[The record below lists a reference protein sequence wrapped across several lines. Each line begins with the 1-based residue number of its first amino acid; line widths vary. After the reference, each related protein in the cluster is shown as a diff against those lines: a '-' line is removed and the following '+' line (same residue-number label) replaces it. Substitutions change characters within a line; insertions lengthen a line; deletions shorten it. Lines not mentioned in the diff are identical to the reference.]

1 MKKVFVLAINFLCFI
16 MAQAQERNIDWQGH
30 RGCRGLYPENTIQ
43 AMIKAIDLG
52 VSTLELDVVITKDK
66 QVILSHEPFMSAEIS
81 TNPEGKTITASE
93 EKTYNIYQLDYAAV
107 QTWDVGLKP
116 HPRFP
121 EQEKTPAKKPLL
133 ADVIDAVEAYIR
145 KHNLAPVQYNIETKS
160 DPEGDD
166 LFHPKPAEFVNLVL
180 AVIQS
185 KGVTTR
191 TIIQSFDV
199 RTIQLV
205 HTQYPEIKTAFL
217 VEKISAKKL
226 KTQLNALGF
235 IPTIFSPAY
244 QFVDQK
250 LVDNSHRKGMKVIV
264 WTVNTLP
271 EMQKMLNL
279 GVDGIISDYPNLF
292 SAIKQTN

>member
-1 MKKVFVLAINFLCFI
+1 MKKVFLLAINFLCFI
-16 MAQAQERNIDWQGH
+16 MAQAQERSIDWQGH

-43 AMIKAIDLG
+43 AMIKALDLG

-81 TNPEGKTITASE
+81 TNPEGKYITANE

-121 EQEKTPAKKPLL
+121 QQEKMPAKKPLL
-133 ADVIDAVEAYIR
+133 ADVIDAVEAYTR
-145 KHNLAPVQYNIETKS
+145 MHNLAPVQYNIETKS

-166 LFHPKPAEFVNLVL
+166 IFHPKPAEFVNLL
-180 AVIQS
+180 LGVIQS
-185 KGVTTR
+185 KGITTR
-191 TIIQSFDV
+191 TIVQSFDV

-205 HTQYPEIKTAFL
+205 HTQYPQIKTAFL
-217 VEKISAKKL
+217 VEETSAKKL
-226 KTQLNALGF
+226 KNQLNALGF
-235 IPTIFSPAY
+235 IPSIFSPAY

-250 LVDNSHRKGMKVIV
+250 LVDICHRKGMHVIV
-264 WTVNTLP
+264 WTVNTSP
-271 EMQKMLNL
+271 EMQKMLDL

-292 SAIKQTN
+292 SAIKQSN

>member
-1 MKKVFVLAINFLCFI
+1 MKKIFVLAVNFFCLT
-16 MAQAQERNIDWQGH
+16 MAQAQERSIDWQGH

-43 AMIKAIDLG
+43 AMLKAIDLG

-81 TNPEGKTITASE
+81 TNPEGKSITAAQ
-93 EKTYNIYQLDYAAV
+93 EKTNNIYQLDYADV

-121 EQEKTPAKKPLL
+121 QQEKTPAKKPLL

-145 KHNLAPVQYNIETKS
+145 MHNLAPVQYNIETKS

-166 LFHPKPAEFVNLVL
+166 SYHPKPAEFVNLVL
-180 AVIQS
+180 AVIQG
-185 KGVTTR
+185 KGIAPR

-205 HTQYPEIKTAFL
+205 HAQYPEIKTAFL
-217 VEKISAKKL
+217 VENTSAKKL
-226 KTQLNALGF
+226 KTQLNALGY

-250 LVDNSHRKGMKVIV
+250 LVNSCHKKGMHVIV

-271 EMQKMLNL
+271 EMQKMLDL
-279 GVDGIISDYPNLF
+279 CVDGIISDYPNLF
-292 SAIKQTN
+292 SALKQAN

>member
-1 MKKVFVLAINFLCFI
+1 MKKVLLFAANFLCLT
-16 MAQAQERNIDWQGH
+16 MAQAQERSIDWQGH

-43 AMIKAIDLG
+43 AMLKAIDLG

-81 TNPEGKTITASE
+81 TNPEGKYITAAQ
-93 EKTYNIYQLDYAAV
+93 EKSYNIYQLDYAAV

-121 EQEKTPAKKPLL
+121 QQEKTPAKKPLL
-133 ADVIDAVEAYIR
+133 ADVIDAVEAYTR
-145 KHNLAPVQYNIETKS
+145 MHNIPPVQYNIETKS

-166 LFHPKPAEFVNLVL
+166 IFHPKPAEFVNLLL
-180 AVIQS
+180 AVIQG
-185 KGVTTR
+185 KGIAPR

-205 HTQYPEIKTAFL
+205 HTQYPQLKTAFL
-217 VEKISAKKL
+217 VENTSAKDLNSQL
-226 KTQLNALGF
+226 KTLGF
-235 IPTIFSPAY
+235 VPTIFSPAY

-250 LVDNSHRKGMKVIV
+250 LVNSCHRKGMHLIV

-271 EMQKMLNL
+271 EMQKMLDL

-292 SAIKQTN
+292 SAIK

>member
-1 MKKVFVLAINFLCFI
+1 MKKVFVLAINFLFFT
-16 MAQAQERNIDWQGH
+16 MAQAQVRNIDWQGH

-43 AMIKAIDLG
+43 AMLKAIDLG

-81 TNPEGKTITASE
+81 TNTEGKTITASE
-93 EKTYNIYQLDYAAV
+93 EKTHNIYQLDYAAV
-107 QTWDVGLKP
+107 QSWDVGLKP

-121 EQEKTPAKKPLL
+121 QQEKTPAKKPLL
-133 ADVIDAVEAYIR
+133 VDVIDAVEAYTR
-145 KHNLAPVQYNIETKS
+145 MHNIPPVQYNIETKS

-166 LFHPKPAEFVNLVL
+166 LFHPKPTEFVNLVL

-205 HTQYPEIKTAFL
+205 HTQYPQIKTAFL
-217 VEKISAKKL
+217 VEKTSAKDLNSQL
-226 KTQLNALGF
+226 KTLGF

-250 LVDNSHRKGMKVIV
+250 LVDICHKKGMQVIV
-264 WTVNTLP
+264 WTVNTSP
-271 EMQKMLNL
+271 EMQKMLDL

-292 SAIKQTN
+292 SAIKQSN

>member
-1 MKKVFVLAINFLCFI
+1 MKKVLLLAVNFLCLT
-16 MAQAQERNIDWQGH
+16 MAQAQERSIDWQGH

-43 AMIKAIDLG
+43 AMLKAIDLG

-81 TNPEGKTITASE
+81 TNTEGKYITASE
-93 EKTYNIYQLDYAAV
+93 EKSYNIYQLNYADV

-121 EQEKTPAKKPLL
+121 QQEKTPAKKPLL

-145 KHNLAPVQYNIETKS
+145 MHNLPPVQYNIETKS

-166 LFHPKPAEFVNLVL
+166 NYHPKPAEFVNLLL
-180 AVIQS
+180 AVIEH
-185 KGVTTR
+185 KGIAPR

-217 VEKISAKKL
+217 VENTSAKNL

-250 LVDNSHRKGMKVIV
+250 LVDNCHKKGMQVIV

-271 EMQKMLNL
+271 EMQKMLKL

-292 SAIKQTN
+292 SAIKQAN

>member
-43 AMIKAIDLG
+43 AMLKAIDLG

-66 QVILSHEPFMSAEIS
+66 QVILSHEPFMSVEIS

-107 QTWDVGLKP
+107 QSWDVGLKP

-133 ADVIDAVEAYIR
+133 VDMIDAVEAYTR
-145 KHNLAPVQYNIETKS
+145 MHNIPPVQYNIETKS

-166 LFHPKPAEFVNLVL
+166 IFHPKPAEFVNLL
-180 AVIQS
+180 LGVIQS
-185 KGVTTR
+185 KGITTR
-191 TIIQSFDV
+191 TIVQSFDV

-217 VEKISAKKL
+217 VEETSAKKL
-226 KTQLNALGF
+226 KNQLNVLGF
-235 IPTIFSPAY
+235 VPSIFSPAY

-250 LVDNSHRKGMKVIV
+250 LVDICHKKGMHVIV

-271 EMQKMLNL
+271 EMQKMLDL

-292 SAIKQTN
+292 SAMKQSN

>member
-1 MKKVFVLAINFLCFI
+1 MKKVLVLAINFLCLT
-16 MAQAQERNIDWQGH
+16 MAQAQERSIDWQGH

-43 AMIKAIDLG
+43 AMLKAIDLG

-81 TNPEGKTITASE
+81 TNPEGKYITAAQ

-121 EQEKTPAKKPLL
+121 QQEKTPSKKPLL
-133 ADVIDAVEAYIR
+133 VDVIDAVEAYTR
-145 KHNLAPVQYNIETKS
+145 MHNIPPVQYNIETKS

-166 LFHPKPAEFVNLVL
+166 SFHPKPAEFVNLLL
-180 AVIQS
+180 AVIQP
-185 KGVTTR
+185 KGITPR

-205 HTQYPEIKTAFL
+205 HTQYPQLKTAFL
-217 VEKISAKKL
+217 VENTSAKDLNSQL
-226 KTQLNALGF
+226 KTLGF

-250 LVDNSHRKGMKVIV
+250 LVNSCHRKGMHVIV

-271 EMQKMLNL
+271 EMQKMLDL

-292 SAIKQTN
+292 SAIKLAN

>member
-1 MKKVFVLAINFLCFI
+1 MKKVLLLVANFLCLT
-16 MAQAQERNIDWQGH
+16 MAQAQERSIDWQGH

-43 AMIKAIDLG
+43 AMLKAIDLG

-81 TNPEGKTITASE
+81 TNPEGKYITAAQ

-121 EQEKTPAKKPLL
+121 QQEKTPAKKPLL
-133 ADVIDAVEAYIR
+133 ADVIEAVEAYTRMR
-145 KHNLAPVQYNIETKS
+145 KLPPVQYNIETKS

-166 LFHPKPAEFVNLVL
+166 SYHPKPAEFVNLLL
-180 AVIQS
+180 AVIQP
-185 KGVTTR
+185 KGIAPR

-205 HTQYPEIKTAFL
+205 HAQYPEIKTAFL
-217 VEKISAKKL
+217 VEETSAKKL

-250 LVDNSHRKGMKVIV
+250 LVNSCHRKGMHVIV

-271 EMQKMLNL
+271 EMQKMLDL

-292 SAIKQTN
+292 SALKQAN

>member
-1 MKKVFVLAINFLCFI
+1 MKKIFVLAVNFLCLT
-16 MAQAQERNIDWQGH
+16 MAQAQERSIDWQGH

-43 AMIKAIDLG
+43 AMLKAIDLG

-81 TNPEGKTITASE
+81 TNPKGKTITAAQ
-93 EKTYNIYQLDYAAV
+93 EKTYNIYQLDYADV

-121 EQEKTPAKKPLL
+121 QQEKTPAKKPLL

-145 KHNLAPVQYNIETKS
+145 MQNLAPVQYNIETKS

-166 LFHPKPAEFVNLVL
+166 SYHPKPAEFVNLVL
-180 AVIQS
+180 AVIQD
-185 KGVTTR
+185 KGIAPR

-205 HTQYPEIKTAFL
+205 HKQYPQLKTAFL
-217 VEKISAKKL
+217 VENTSAKKL
-226 KTQLNALGF
+226 NTQLKTLGF

-250 LVDNSHRKGMKVIV
+250 LVDNCHKKGMQVIV

-271 EMQKMLNL
+271 EMQKMLDL

-292 SAIKQTN
+292 SALKQAN

>member
-1 MKKVFVLAINFLCFI
+1 MKKVFVLAVNFLCLT
-16 MAQAQERNIDWQGH
+16 MAQAQERSIDWQGH

-43 AMIKAIDLG
+43 AMLKAIDLG

-81 TNPEGKTITASE
+81 TNPEGKHITAAQ
-93 EKTYNIYQLDYAAV
+93 EKTYNIYQLDYAAI

-121 EQEKTPAKKPLL
+121 QQEKTPANKPLL
-133 ADVIDAVEAYIR
+133 TDVIDAVEAYTR
-145 KHNLAPVQYNIETKS
+145 MHNIPPVQYNIETKS

-166 LFHPKPAEFVNLVL
+166 IFHPKPAEFVSLL
-180 AVIQS
+180 LDVIQG
-185 KGVTTR
+185 KGIATR

-205 HTQYPEIKTAFL
+205 HTQYPELKTAFL
-217 VEKISAKKL
+217 VEETSAKKL

-250 LVDNSHRKGMKVIV
+250 LVNSCRRKGMQVIV

-271 EMQKMLNL
+271 EMQKMLDL

-292 SAIKQTN
+292 SALKQAN

>member
-107 QTWDVGLKP
+107 QSWDVGLKP

-121 EQEKTPAKKPLL
+121 QQEKTPAKKPLL
-133 ADVIDAVEAYIR
+133 ADVIDAVEAYTRI
-145 KHNLAPVQYNIETKS
+145 HNLAPVQYNIETKS

-180 AVIQS
+180 AVIHR
-185 KGVTTR
+185 KGIAPR

-205 HTQYPEIKTAFL
+205 HTQYPQIKTAFL
-217 VEKISAKKL
+217 VENTSAKKL
-226 KTQLNALGF
+226 KTQLNVLGF

-250 LVDNSHRKGMKVIV
+250 LVDICHRKGMHVIV
-264 WTVNTLP
+264 WTVNTSP
-271 EMQKMLNL
+271 EMQKMLDL

-292 SAIKQTN
+292 SAIKQSN

>member
-1 MKKVFVLAINFLCFI
+1 MKKALVLAINFLCLT
-16 MAQAQERNIDWQGH
+16 MAQAQERSIDWQGH

-43 AMIKAIDLG
+43 AMLKAIDLG

-81 TNPEGKTITASE
+81 TNPEGKYITAAQ

-121 EQEKTPAKKPLL
+121 QQEKTPAKKPLL
-133 ADVIDAVEAYIR
+133 ADVIEAVEAYTRMR
-145 KHNLAPVQYNIETKS
+145 KLPPVQYNIETKS

-166 LFHPKPAEFVNLVL
+166 SYHPKPAEFVNLLL
-180 AVIQS
+180 AVIQP
-185 KGVTTR
+185 KGIAPR

-205 HTQYPEIKTAFL
+205 HAQYPEIKTAFL
-217 VEKISAKKL
+217 VEETSAKKL

-250 LVDNSHRKGMKVIV
+250 LVNSCHRKGMHVIV

-271 EMQKMLNL
+271 EMQKMLDL
-279 GVDGIISDYPNLF
+279 GVDGIISDYPNLY
-292 SAIKQTN
+292 SAIKRTN

>member
-1 MKKVFVLAINFLCFI
+1 MKKVFVLAIYFLCFI
-16 MAQAQERNIDWQGH
+16 MAHAQERNIDWQGH

-43 AMIKAIDLG
+43 AMLKAIDLG

-116 HPRFP
+116 HLRFP
-121 EQEKTPAKKPLL
+121 QQEKTPAKKPLL
-133 ADVIDAVEAYIR
+133 ADVIDAVEAYTRI
-145 KHNLAPVQYNIETKS
+145 HNLAPVQYNIETKS

-180 AVIQS
+180 AVIHR
-185 KGVTTR
+185 KGIAPR

-217 VEKISAKKL
+217 VEKTSAKDLNFQL
-226 KTQLNALGF
+226 KTLGF

-244 QFVDQK
+244 
-250 LVDNSHRKGMKVIV
+250 
-264 WTVNTLP
+264 
-271 EMQKMLNL
+271 
-279 GVDGIISDYPNLF
+279 
-292 SAIKQTN
+292 

>member
-1 MKKVFVLAINFLCFI
+1 MKKALVFAINFLCLT
-16 MAQAQERNIDWQGH
+16 MAQAQERSIDWQGH

-43 AMIKAIDLG
+43 AMLKAIDLG

-121 EQEKTPAKKPLL
+121 QQEKTPAKKPLL

-145 KHNLAPVQYNIETKS
+145 MRKLPPVQYNIETKS

-166 LFHPKPAEFVNLVL
+166 SYHPKPAEFVNLLL
-180 AVIQS
+180 AVIQP
-185 KGVTTR
+185 KGIAPR

-205 HTQYPEIKTAFL
+205 HTQYPQVKTAFL
-217 VEKISAKKL
+217 VEETSAKKI

-250 LVDNSHRKGMKVIV
+250 LVNSCHRKGMHVIV

-271 EMQKMLNL
+271 EMQKMLDL

-292 SAIKQTN
+292 SVLKQPN

>member
-1 MKKVFVLAINFLCFI
+1 MKKALVLAINFLCLT
-16 MAQAQERNIDWQGH
+16 MAQAQERSIDWQGH

-43 AMIKAIDLG
+43 AMLKAIDLG

-93 EKTYNIYQLDYAAV
+93 EKSYNIYQLDYAAV

-121 EQEKTPAKKPLL
+121 QQEKTPAKKPLL

-145 KHNLAPVQYNIETKS
+145 MRKLPPVQYNIETKS

-166 LFHPKPAEFVNLVL
+166 SYHPKPAEFVNLLL
-180 AVIQS
+180 AVIQP
-185 KGVTTR
+185 KGIAPR

-205 HTQYPEIKTAFL
+205 HAQYPEIKTAFL
-217 VEKISAKKL
+217 VEETSAKKL

-250 LVDNSHRKGMKVIV
+250 LVNSCHRKGMHVIV

-271 EMQKMLNL
+271 EMQKMLDL
-279 GVDGIISDYPNLF
+279 GVDGIISDYPNLY
-292 SAIKQTN
+292 SAIKRTN

>member
-43 AMIKAIDLG
+43 AMLKAIDLG

-121 EQEKTPAKKPLL
+121 QQEKTPAKKPLL
-133 ADVIDAVEAYIR
+133 ADVIDAVEAYTRI
-145 KHNLAPVQYNIETKS
+145 HNLAPVQYNIETKS

-180 AVIQS
+180 AVIHG
-185 KGVTTR
+185 KGIAPR

-205 HTQYPEIKTAFL
+205 QKQYPQIKTAFL
-217 VEKISAKKL
+217 VEETSAKDLNSQL
-226 KTQLNALGF
+226 KTLGF

-250 LVDNSHRKGMKVIV
+250 LVDICHKKGMKVIV

>member
-1 MKKVFVLAINFLCFI
+1 MKKVFVLAVNFFCLT
-16 MAQAQERNIDWQGH
+16 MAQAQERSIDWQGH

-43 AMIKAIDLG
+43 AMLKAIDLG

-81 TNPEGKTITASE
+81 TTPEGKSITASE

-121 EQEKTPAKKPLL
+121 QQEKTPSKKPLL
-133 ADVIDAVEAYIR
+133 ADMIDAVEAYTR
-145 KHNLAPVQYNIETKS
+145 MHNIPPVQYNIETKS

-166 LFHPKPAEFVNLVL
+166 SFHPKPAEFVNLLL
-180 AVIQS
+180 AVIQP
-185 KGVTTR
+185 KGIATR

-205 HTQYPEIKTAFL
+205 HTQYPQLKTAFL
-217 VEKISAKKL
+217 VENTSAKDLNSQL
-226 KTQLNALGF
+226 KTLGF
-235 IPTIFSPAY
+235 VPTIFSPAY

-250 LVDNSHRKGMKVIV
+250 LVNSCHRKGMHLIV

-271 EMQKMLNL
+271 EMQKMLDL

-292 SAIKQTN
+292 STIKQPN

>member
-1 MKKVFVLAINFLCFI
+1 MKKVLLLAANFLCLT
-16 MAQAQERNIDWQGH
+16 MAQAQERSIDWQGH

-43 AMIKAIDLG
+43 AMLKAIDLG

-81 TNPEGKTITASE
+81 TNPEGKYITAAQ

-121 EQEKTPAKKPLL
+121 QQEKTPSKKPLL
-133 ADVIDAVEAYIR
+133 VDVIDAVEAYTR
-145 KHNLAPVQYNIETKS
+145 MHNIPPVQYNIETKS

-166 LFHPKPAEFVNLVL
+166 SFHPKPAEFVNLLL
-180 AVIQS
+180 AVIQP
-185 KGVTTR
+185 KGIAPR

-199 RTIQLV
+199 RTIQFV
-205 HTQYPEIKTAFL
+205 HTQHPEIKTAFL
-217 VEKISAKKL
+217 VEETSAKKL

-244 QFVDQK
+244 QFVDKK
-250 LVDNSHRKGMKVIV
+250 LVNSCHRKGMHLIA

-271 EMQKMLNL
+271 EMQKMLEL

-292 SAIKQTN
+292 SVLKQPN

>member
-1 MKKVFVLAINFLCFI
+1 MKKALVLAINFLCLT
-16 MAQAQERNIDWQGH
+16 MAQAQERSIDWQGH

-43 AMIKAIDLG
+43 AMLKAIDLG

-93 EKTYNIYQLDYAAV
+93 EKSYNIYQLDYAAV

-121 EQEKTPAKKPLL
+121 QQEKTPAKKPLL

-145 KHNLAPVQYNIETKS
+145 MRKLPPVQYNIETKS

-166 LFHPKPAEFVNLVL
+166 SYHPKPAEFVNLLL
-180 AVIQS
+180 AVIQP
-185 KGVTTR
+185 KGIAPR

-205 HTQYPEIKTAFL
+205 HAQYPEIKTAFL
-217 VEKISAKKL
+217 VEETSAKKL
-226 KTQLNALGF
+226 KTQLTALGF

-250 LVDNSHRKGMKVIV
+250 LVNSCHRKGMHVIV

-271 EMQKMLNL
+271 EMQKMLDL

-292 SAIKQTN
+292 SALKQAN

>member
-1 MKKVFVLAINFLCFI
+1 MKKALVLAINFLCLT
-16 MAQAQERNIDWQGH
+16 MAQAQERSIDWQGH

-43 AMIKAIDLG
+43 AMLKAIDLG

-93 EKTYNIYQLDYAAV
+93 EKSYNIYQLDYAAV

-121 EQEKTPAKKPLL
+121 QQEKTPAKKPLL

-145 KHNLAPVQYNIETKS
+145 MRKLPPVQYNIETKS

-166 LFHPKPAEFVNLVL
+166 SYHPKPAEFVNLLL
-180 AVIQS
+180 AVIQP
-185 KGVTTR
+185 KGIAPR

-205 HTQYPEIKTAFL
+205 HKQYPQLKTAFL
-217 VEKISAKKL
+217 VENTSAKKL
-226 KTQLNALGF
+226 NTQLKTLGF

-250 LVDNSHRKGMKVIV
+250 LVNSCHRKGMHVIV

-271 EMQKMLNL
+271 EMQKMLDL
-279 GVDGIISDYPNLF
+279 GVDGIISDYPNLY
-292 SAIKQTN
+292 SAIKRTN

>member
-1 MKKVFVLAINFLCFI
+1 MKKVFVLAVNFFCLT
-16 MAQAQERNIDWQGH
+16 MAQAQERSIDWQGH

-43 AMIKAIDLG
+43 AMLKAIDLG

-93 EKTYNIYQLDYAAV
+93 EKSYNIYQLDYAAV

-121 EQEKTPAKKPLL
+121 QQEKTPAKKPLL

-145 KHNLAPVQYNIETKS
+145 MHKLPPVQYNIETKS

-166 LFHPKPAEFVNLVL
+166 SYHPKPAEFVNLLL
-180 AVIQS
+180 AVIEH
-185 KGVTTR
+185 KGIVPR

-205 HTQYPEIKTAFL
+205 HTTYPQLKTAFL
-217 VEKISAKKL
+217 VENTSAKELNTQL
-226 KTQLNALGF
+226 KTLGF

-250 LVDNSHRKGMKVIV
+250 LVNSCHRKGMHVIV

-271 EMQKMLNL
+271 EMQKMLDL

-292 SAIKQTN
+292 SALKQAN

>member
-43 AMIKAIDLG
+43 AMLKAIDLG

-66 QVILSHEPFMSAEIS
+66 QVILSHEPFMSVEIS

-107 QTWDVGLKP
+107 QSWDVGLKP

-133 ADVIDAVEAYIR
+133 VDMIDAVEAYTR
-145 KHNLAPVQYNIETKS
+145 MHNIPPVQYNIETKS

-166 LFHPKPAEFVNLVL
+166 IFHPKPAEFVNLL
-180 AVIQS
+180 LGVIQS
-185 KGVTTR
+185 KGITTR
-191 TIIQSFDV
+191 TIVQSFDV

-217 VEKISAKKL
+217 VEETSAKKL
-226 KTQLNALGF
+226 KNQLNVLGF
-235 IPTIFSPAY
+235 VPSIFSPAY

-250 LVDNSHRKGMKVIV
+250 LVDICHRKGMHVIV
-264 WTVNTLP
+264 WTVNTSP
-271 EMQKMLNL
+271 EMHKMLDL

-292 SAIKQTN
+292 SAIKQSN

>member
-1 MKKVFVLAINFLCFI
+1 MKKIFVLAVNFLCLT
-16 MAQAQERNIDWQGH
+16 MAQAQERSIDWQGH

-43 AMIKAIDLG
+43 AMLKAIDLG

-81 TNPEGKTITASE
+81 TNPVGKFITAAQ

-121 EQEKTPAKKPLL
+121 QQEKTPAKKPLL

-145 KHNLAPVQYNIETKS
+145 MHNLAPVQYNIETKS

-166 LFHPKPAEFVNLVL
+166 SYHPKPAEFVNLVL
-180 AVIQS
+180 AVIQR
-185 KGVTTR
+185 KGIAPR

-205 HTQYPEIKTAFL
+205 HKQYPQLKTAFL
-217 VEKISAKKL
+217 VENTSAKKL
-226 KTQLNALGF
+226 NTQLKTLGF

-250 LVDNSHRKGMKVIV
+250 LVDNCHKKGMQVIV

-271 EMQKMLNL
+271 EMQKMLDL

-292 SAIKQTN
+292 SALKQAN

>member
-1 MKKVFVLAINFLCFI
+1 MKKVLLLAANFLCLT
-16 MAQAQERNIDWQGH
+16 MAQAQERSIDWQGH

-43 AMIKAIDLG
+43 AMLKAIDLG

-66 QVILSHEPFMSAEIS
+66 QVILSHEHFMSAEIS
-81 TNPEGKTITASE
+81 TNPEGKYITESE
-93 EKTYNIYQLDYAAV
+93 EKLANIYQLDYADV

-121 EQEKTPAKKPLL
+121 QQEKTPAKKPLL
-133 ADVIDAVEAYIR
+133 ADVIDAVEAYTR
-145 KHNLAPVQYNIETKS
+145 MHNIPPVQYNIETKS

-166 LFHPKPAEFVNLVL
+166 IFHPKPAEFVNLLL
-180 AVIQS
+180 AVIKS
-185 KGVTTR
+185 KGIAPR

-205 HTQYPEIKTAFL
+205 HMQYPQVRTAFL
-217 VEKISAKKL
+217 VEETSTKKI

-244 QFVDQK
+244 QFVDKK
-250 LVDNSHRKGMKVIV
+250 LVNSCHRKGMHVIV

-271 EMQKMLNL
+271 EMQKMLDM

-292 SAIKQTN
+292 SAIEQPN

>member
-1 MKKVFVLAINFLCFI
+1 MKKVFVLAVNFLCLT
-16 MAQAQERNIDWQGH
+16 MAQAQERSIDWQGH

-43 AMIKAIDLG
+43 AMLKAIDLG

-81 TNPEGKTITASE
+81 TNPEGKSITASE
-93 EKTYNIYQLDYAAV
+93 EKTYNIYQLDYAAI

-121 EQEKTPAKKPLL
+121 QQEKTPANKPLL
-133 ADVIDAVEAYIR
+133 TDVIDAVEAYTR
-145 KHNLAPVQYNIETKS
+145 MHNIPPVQYNIETKS

-166 LFHPKPAEFVNLVL
+166 IFHPKPAEFVSLL
-180 AVIQS
+180 LDVIQG
-185 KGVTTR
+185 KGIATR

-205 HTQYPEIKTAFL
+205 HTQYPELKTAFL
-217 VEKISAKKL
+217 VEETSAKKL

-250 LVDNSHRKGMKVIV
+250 LVNSCRRKGMHVIV

-271 EMQKMLNL
+271 EMQKMLHL

-292 SAIKQTN
+292 SAIKQAN

>member
-1 MKKVFVLAINFLCFI
+1 MKKVLLLAAHFFCLSIT
-16 MAQAQERNIDWQGH
+16 QAQERSIDWQGH

-43 AMIKAIDLG
+43 AMLKAIDLG

-81 TNPEGKTITASE
+81 TNPEGKTITAAQ

-121 EQEKTPAKKPLL
+121 QQEKTPAKKPLL

-145 KHNLAPVQYNIETKS
+145 MHNLPPVQYNIETKS

-166 LFHPKPAEFVNLVL
+166 SYHPKPAEFVNLVL
-180 AVIQS
+180 AVIQG
-185 KGVTTR
+185 KGIAPR

-205 HTQYPEIKTAFL
+205 HKQYPQLKTAFL
-217 VEKISAKKL
+217 VENTSAKELNTQL
-226 KTQLNALGF
+226 KTLGF

-244 QFVDQK
+244 QFVDRK
-250 LVDNSHRKGMKVIV
+250 LVNSCRRKGMQVIV

-271 EMQKMLNL
+271 EMQKMLEL

-292 SAIKQTN
+292 SALKQAN

>member
-1 MKKVFVLAINFLCFI
+1 MKKVFVLAVNFFCLT
-16 MAQAQERNIDWQGH
+16 MAQAQERSIDWQGH

-43 AMIKAIDLG
+43 AMLKAIDLG

-81 TNPEGKTITASE
+81 TNPEGKSITASE
-93 EKTYNIYQLDYAAV
+93 EKTYNIYQLDYAAI

-121 EQEKTPAKKPLL
+121 QQEKTPAKKPLL
-133 ADVIDAVEAYIR
+133 TDVIDAVEAYTR
-145 KHNLAPVQYNIETKS
+145 MHNIPPVQYNIETKS

-166 LFHPKPAEFVNLVL
+166 TYHPKPAEFVSLL
-180 AVIQS
+180 LDVIQG
-185 KGVTTR
+185 KGIAPR

-205 HTQYPEIKTAFL
+205 HTQYPELKTAFL
-217 VEKISAKKL
+217 VEETSAKKL

-250 LVDNSHRKGMKVIV
+250 LVNSCRRKGMHVIV

-271 EMQKMLNL
+271 EMQKMLDL

-292 SAIKQTN
+292 SAIKQAN

>member
-1 MKKVFVLAINFLCFI
+1 MKKVFVLAVNFLCLT
-16 MAQAQERNIDWQGH
+16 MAQAQERSIDWQGH

-43 AMIKAIDLG
+43 AMLKAIDLG

-81 TNPEGKTITASE
+81 TNPEGKYITAAQ
-93 EKTYNIYQLDYAAV
+93 EKTYNIYQLNYAAV

-121 EQEKTPAKKPLL
+121 QQEKTPANKPLL
-133 ADVIDAVEAYIR
+133 ADVIDAVEAYTR
-145 KHNLAPVQYNIETKS
+145 MHNIPPVQYNIETKS

-166 LFHPKPAEFVNLVL
+166 TYHPKPAEFVSLL
-180 AVIQS
+180 LDVIQG
-185 KGVTTR
+185 KGIATR

-205 HTQYPEIKTAFL
+205 HTQYPELKTAFL
-217 VEKISAKKL
+217 VEETSAKKL

-250 LVDNSHRKGMKVIV
+250 LVNSCRRKGMHVIV

-271 EMQKMLNL
+271 EMQKMLDL

-292 SAIKQTN
+292 SALKQAN

>member
-1 MKKVFVLAINFLCFI
+1 MKKALVLAINFLCLT
-16 MAQAQERNIDWQGH
+16 MAQAQERSIDWQGH

-43 AMIKAIDLG
+43 AMLKAIDLG

-81 TNPEGKTITASE
+81 TNPEGKHITAFQ

-121 EQEKTPAKKPLL
+121 QQEKTPAKKPLL
-133 ADVIDAVEAYIR
+133 ADVIEAVEAYTR
-145 KHNLAPVQYNIETKS
+145 MHNIPPVQYNIETKS

-166 LFHPKPAEFVNLVL
+166 SYHPKPAEFVNLLL
-180 AVIQS
+180 AVIQT
-185 KGVTTR
+185 KGIAPR

-205 HTQYPEIKTAFL
+205 HAQYPEIKTAFL
-217 VEKISAKKL
+217 VENTSAKKL
-226 KTQLNALGF
+226 TTQLKTLGF

-250 LVDNSHRKGMKVIV
+250 LVNSCHRKGMHVIV

-271 EMQKMLNL
+271 EMQKMLDL

-292 SAIKQTN
+292 SAIKLAN

>member
-1 MKKVFVLAINFLCFI
+1 MKKVFVLAVNFLCLT
-16 MAQAQERNIDWQGH
+16 MAQAQERSIDWQGH

-43 AMIKAIDLG
+43 AMLKAIDLG

-81 TNPEGKTITASE
+81 TNPEGKSITASE
-93 EKTYNIYQLDYAAV
+93 EKTYNIYQLDYAAI

-121 EQEKTPAKKPLL
+121 QQEKTPAKKPLL
-133 ADVIDAVEAYIR
+133 TDVIDAVEAYTR
-145 KHNLAPVQYNIETKS
+145 MHNIPPVQYNIETKS

-166 LFHPKPAEFVNLVL
+166 IFHPKPAEFVNLLL
-180 AVIQS
+180 AVIEH
-185 KGVTTR
+185 KGITPR

-205 HTQYPEIKTAFL
+205 HTQYPELKTAFL
-217 VEKISAKKL
+217 VENTSAKELNTQL
-226 KTQLNALGF
+226 KTLGF

-250 LVDNSHRKGMKVIV
+250 LVNSCHKKGMQVIV

-271 EMQKMLNL
+271 EMQKMLDL

-292 SAIKQTN
+292 SAIKHAN

>member
-1 MKKVFVLAINFLCFI
+1 MKKVFVLAVNFFCLT
-16 MAQAQERNIDWQGH
+16 MAQAQERSIDWQGH

-43 AMIKAIDLG
+43 AMLKAIDLG

-81 TNPEGKTITASE
+81 TNPEGKYITASQ

-121 EQEKTPAKKPLL
+121 QQEKTSATKPLL
-133 ADVIDAVEAYIR
+133 ADVIDAVEAYTR
-145 KHNLAPVQYNIETKS
+145 MHNIPPVQYNIETKS

-166 LFHPKPAEFVNLVL
+166 IFHPKPAEFVNLL
-180 AVIQS
+180 LGIIQV
-185 KGVTTR
+185 KGIAPR

-205 HTQYPEIKTAFL
+205 HKQYPQLKTAFL
-217 VEKISAKKL
+217 VENTSAKDLNSQL
-226 KTQLNALGF
+226 KTLGF
-235 IPTIFSPAY
+235 VPTIFSPAY

-250 LVDNSHRKGMKVIV
+250 LVKNCHRKGMHVIV

-271 EMQKMLNL
+271 EMQKMLDL

-292 SAIKQTN
+292 SAIKQPN

>member
-1 MKKVFVLAINFLCFI
+1 MKKIFVLAVNFFCLT
-16 MAQAQERNIDWQGH
+16 MAQAQERSIDWQGH

-43 AMIKAIDLG
+43 AMLKAIDLG

-81 TNPEGKTITASE
+81 TNPEGKSITAAQ
-93 EKTYNIYQLDYAAV
+93 EKTNNIYQLDYADV

-121 EQEKTPAKKPLL
+121 QQEKTPAKKPLL

-145 KHNLAPVQYNIETKS
+145 MHNLAPVQYNIETKS

-166 LFHPKPAEFVNLVL
+166 SYHPKPAEFVNLVL
-180 AVIQS
+180 AVIQG
-185 KGVTTR
+185 KGIAPR

-205 HTQYPEIKTAFL
+205 HAQYPEIKTAFL
-217 VEKISAKKL
+217 VENTSAKKL
-226 KTQLNALGF
+226 ETQLNALGF

-250 LVDNSHRKGMKVIV
+250 LVNSCHRKGMHVIV

-271 EMQKMLNL
+271 EMQKMLDL

-292 SAIKQTN
+292 SAIKQAN

>member
-1 MKKVFVLAINFLCFI
+1 ML
-16 MAQAQERNIDWQGH
+16 
-30 RGCRGLYPENTIQ
+30 
-43 AMIKAIDLG
+43 KAIDLG

-81 TNPEGKTITASE
+81 TNTEGKYITASE
-93 EKTYNIYQLDYAAV
+93 EKSYNIYQLNYADV

-121 EQEKTPAKKPLL
+121 QQEKTPAKKPLL

-145 KHNLAPVQYNIETKS
+145 MHNLPPVQYNIETKS

-166 LFHPKPAEFVNLVL
+166 NYHPKPAEFVNLLL
-180 AVIQS
+180 AVIEH
-185 KGVTTR
+185 KGIAPR

-217 VEKISAKKL
+217 VENTSAKNL

-250 LVDNSHRKGMKVIV
+250 LVDNCHKKGMQVIV

-271 EMQKMLNL
+271 EMQKMLKL

-292 SAIKQTN
+292 SAIKQAN

>member
-1 MKKVFVLAINFLCFI
+1 MKKVFVLAVNFLCLT
-16 MAQAQERNIDWQGH
+16 MAQAQERSIDWQGH

-43 AMIKAIDLG
+43 AMLKAIDLG

-81 TNPEGKTITASE
+81 TNPEGKYITAAQ
-93 EKTYNIYQLDYAAV
+93 EKTYNIYQLNYAAV

-121 EQEKTPAKKPLL
+121 QQEKTPATKPLL
-133 ADVIDAVEAYIR
+133 ADVIDAVEAYTR
-145 KHNLAPVQYNIETKS
+145 MHNIPPVQYNIETKS

-166 LFHPKPAEFVNLVL
+166 TYHPKPAEFVSLL
-180 AVIQS
+180 LDVIQG
-185 KGVTTR
+185 KGIATR

-205 HTQYPEIKTAFL
+205 HTQYPELKTAFL
-217 VEKISAKKL
+217 VEETSAKKL

-250 LVDNSHRKGMKVIV
+250 LVNSCRRKGMHVIV

-271 EMQKMLNL
+271 EMQKMLDL

-292 SAIKQTN
+292 SALKQAN

>member
-1 MKKVFVLAINFLCFI
+1 MKKVLLLAVYFLCLT
-16 MAQAQERNIDWQGH
+16 MAQAQERSIDWQGH

-43 AMIKAIDLG
+43 AMLKAIDLG

-81 TNPEGKTITASE
+81 TNTEGKYITASE
-93 EKTYNIYQLDYAAV
+93 EKSYNIYQLNYADV

-121 EQEKTPAKKPLL
+121 QQEKTPAKKPLL
-133 ADVIDAVEAYIR
+133 ADVIDAVEAYIEMH
-145 KHNLAPVQYNIETKS
+145 KLPPVQYNIETKS
-160 DPEGDD
+160 EPEGDD
-166 LFHPKPAEFVNLVL
+166 SYHPKPAEFVNLLL
-180 AVIQS
+180 AVIEH
-185 KGVTTR
+185 KGIAPR

-217 VEKISAKKL
+217 VENTSAKKV
-226 KTQLNALGF
+226 KTQLRTLGF
-235 IPTIFSPAY
+235 IPTIFSPAF

-250 LVDNSHRKGMKVIV
+250 LVDDCHKKGMQVIV

-271 EMQKMLNL
+271 EMQTMLKL

-292 SAIKQTN
+292 SAIKQAN

>member
-1 MKKVFVLAINFLCFI
+1 MKKVFVLAVNFLCLT
-16 MAQAQERNIDWQGH
+16 MAQAQERSIDWQGH

-43 AMIKAIDLG
+43 AMLKAIDLG

-81 TNPEGKTITASE
+81 TNPEGKSITASE
-93 EKTYNIYQLDYAAV
+93 EKTYNIYQLDYAAI

-121 EQEKTPAKKPLL
+121 QQEKTPANKPLL
-133 ADVIDAVEAYIR
+133 TDVIDAVEAYTR
-145 KHNLAPVQYNIETKS
+145 MHNIPPVQYNIETKS

-166 LFHPKPAEFVNLVL
+166 IFHPKPAEFVSLL
-180 AVIQS
+180 LDVIQG
-185 KGVTTR
+185 KGIAPR

-205 HTQYPEIKTAFL
+205 HTQYPELKTAFL
-217 VEKISAKKL
+217 VEETSAKKL

-250 LVDNSHRKGMKVIV
+250 LVNSCRRKGMHVIV

-271 EMQKMLNL
+271 EMQKMLDL

-292 SAIKQTN
+292 SAIKQAN

>member
-1 MKKVFVLAINFLCFI
+1 MKKVLLLAANFLCLSI
-16 MAQAQERNIDWQGH
+16 TQAQERSVDWQGH

-43 AMIKAIDLG
+43 AMLKAIDLG

-81 TNPEGKTITASE
+81 TNPEGKSITAAQ

-116 HPRFP
+116 HLRFP
-121 EQEKTPAKKPLL
+121 QQEKTPAKKPLL

-145 KHNLAPVQYNIETKS
+145 MHNLPPVQYNIETKS
-160 DPEGDD
+160 DPEGDNSY
-166 LFHPKPAEFVNLVL
+166 HPKPAEFVNLVL
-180 AVIQS
+180 AVIQG
-185 KGVTTR
+185 KGIAPR

-205 HTQYPEIKTAFL
+205 HKQYPQLKTAFL
-217 VEKISAKKL
+217 VENTSAKKL
-226 KTQLNALGF
+226 NTQLKTLGF
-235 IPTIFSPAY
+235 VPTIFSPAY

-250 LVDNSHRKGMKVIV
+250 LVDNCHKKGMQVIV

-271 EMQKMLNL
+271 EMQKMLDL

-292 SAIKQTN
+292 NTIKQAN

>member
-1 MKKVFVLAINFLCFI
+1 MKKVLLLVANFLCLT
-16 MAQAQERNIDWQGH
+16 MAQAQERSIDWQGH

-43 AMIKAIDLG
+43 AMLKAIDLG

-81 TNPEGKTITASE
+81 TNPEGKYITPAQ

-121 EQEKTPAKKPLL
+121 QQEKTPATKPLL
-133 ADVIDAVEAYIR
+133 ADVIDAVEAYTR
-145 KHNLAPVQYNIETKS
+145 MHNIPPVQYNIETKS

-166 LFHPKPAEFVNLVL
+166 SYHPKPAEFVNLLL
-180 AVIQS
+180 AVIQP
-185 KGVTTR
+185 KGIASR

-205 HTQYPEIKTAFL
+205 HSQYPEIKTAFL
-217 VEKISAKKL
+217 VENTSAKELTTQL
-226 KTQLNALGF
+226 KTLGF

-250 LVDNSHRKGMKVIV
+250 LVNSCHRKGMHVIV

-271 EMQKMLNL
+271 EMQKMLDL

-292 SAIKQTN
+292 SALKQAN